1 MNYKSRRNFLKA
13 TALTSAGAFAAP
25 IVVSGAEHVAV
36 KKVKMK
42 LGLASYSFR
51 KFGQEEA
58 IKMAQRAGL
67 EYMCFKS
74 MHLPLE
80 SSPEELKLANQ
91 NVKSAGMQL
100 ISGGVIYMT
109 NQAEVDQAFEYAK
122 NAGMS
127 MIIGVPEHDLLE
139 YANTKIKQYD
149 IRIAIHNHG
158 PGDKRYPTPQ
168 SVYDKIK
175 DLDDRFGIC
184 LDVGH
189 TIRVGDDPIRAFNAY
204 SARVFDIHIKD
215 VDKAQPD
222 GKEVEMGRGVIDI
235 PGFLKVLVSK
245 NYQGILSFEYEKD
258 ADDPLPGLCECVGYV
273 NGCLAMMS

>member
-13 TALTSAGAFAAP
+13 TALTSAGACAAP